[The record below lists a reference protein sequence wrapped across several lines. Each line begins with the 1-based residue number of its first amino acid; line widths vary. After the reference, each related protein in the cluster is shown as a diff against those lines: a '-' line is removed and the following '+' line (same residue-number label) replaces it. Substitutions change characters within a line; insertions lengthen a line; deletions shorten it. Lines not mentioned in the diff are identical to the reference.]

1 MRSIFIFLFLVS
13 TSSSFSQKR
22 TNVFPIW
29 TYHTRNI
36 NIYGVSV
43 GLGTL
48 WEEDEGLRNTNTNG
62 VKLELIGTG
71 ILIPLGPDNAMPVDN
86 DSALKKY
93 QVQPRSERINGI
105 SLTGTGTVCNCVVNG
120 ASAALFWKME
130 YKVNGFSASLFINTA
145 QVHNGIQAAGLYNA
159 SYKAKGLQIGAFN
172 SSQHFSGLQIGL
184 FNESKK
190 LRGIQIGL
198 WNINERRKFP
208 IINWNFK

>member
-1 MRSIFIFLFLVS
+1 MRFILTFLFLAV

-48 WEEDEGLRNTNTNG
+48 WEDREGPRNTNTNG

-71 ILIPLGPDNAMPVDN
+71 ILIPLQPDNAFTVDN
-86 DSALKKY
+86 DSALKSY
-93 QVQPRSERINGI
+93 QVQPLSERINGI

-130 YKVNGFSASLFINTA
+130 YKVNGISASIFFNTS
-145 QVHNGIQAAGLYNA
+145 QIHNGIQAGLFNS
-159 SYKAKGLQIGAFN
+159 SYITNGLQIGGVN
-172 SSQHFSGLQIGL
+172 GSNYFSGLQIGL
-184 FNESKK
+184 VNGSKK
-190 LRGIQIGL
+190 TRGVQIGL
-198 WNINERRKFP
+198 WNINERRKLP
-208 IINWNFK
+208 IINWNF